1 MISASLKGVSE
12 VITFLYKVWK
22 TRITKMKVCNKCKTE
37 LPLSEFHKRTYSS
50 GKIGHQNNCKKCQS
64 AIRAGYYKPHE
75 AMRRKFRL
83 TESEYET
90 LMSND
95 NCQICDRDIS
105 NEKKCIDHCHYKEK
119 IRGVLCNNCNTA
131 LGLIGDNVSTLSR
144 MIDYLSRQ

>member
-1 MISASLKGVSE
+1 
-12 VITFLYKVWK
+12 
-22 TRITKMKVCNKCKTE
+22 MKVCTNCKKNLQDT
-37 LPLSEFHKRTYSS
+37 EFHKRTYAS
-50 GKIGHQNNCKKCQS
+50 GNVGLQNKCKRCTTKVRRS
-64 AIRAGYYKPHE
+64 YYKPHE
-75 AMRRKFRL
+75 VMRRKFKL

-95 NCQICDRDIS
+95 NCQICDRDLS

-131 LGLIGDNVSTLSR
+131 LGLIGDNVNTLSR